1 MPDKLS
7 PEQRHKNMAAIKGKN
22 TKPEMLVR
30 RYLWKHGFRYRLNH
44 GRLPGRPDVV
54 MKKYKTCIF
63 VNGCFWHGHEIEVE
77 SSTGAKSIQLCR
89 FFKMPK
95 TNTEFWET
103 KIKRNRV
110 RDLKV
115 QHEIARLG
123 WHCITIWEC
132 QLKPSVME
140 ETLKSLVFTLNS
152 IYLNNLGVK
161 RYEFEREEYLQVAD
175 DGTDNS
181 DSVIYSRP
189 DL

>member
-1 MPDKLS
+1 
-7 PEQRHKNMAAIKGKN
+7 
-22 TKPEMLVR
+22 
-30 RYLWKHGFRYRLNH
+30 
-44 GRLPGRPDVV
+44 
-54 MKKYKTCIF
+54 
-63 VNGCFWHGHEIEVE
+63 
-77 SSTGAKSIQLCR
+77 
-89 FFKMPK
+89 MPK

-103 KIKRNRV
+103 KIKRNRE

-123 WHCITIWEC
+123 WHCLTIWEC